1 MGDLIWLAGLGA
13 ALVGTYLFGGML
25 VLIVVAAAV
34 SLVFAALSS

>member
-1 MGDLIWLAGLGA
+1 MDDMPWLAGLGL